1 MAYVHDTS
9 VKGLACLQH
18 CFGNV
23 NNKDILLLINWTL
36 FMEDFQVDICGYLW
50 IFVME
55 LGSISCFCYF
65 YLPDIQNIF
74 K

>member
-36 FMEDFQVDICGYLW
+36 FMEDFQVDICGYL
-50 IFVME
+50 
-55 LGSISCFCYF
+55 
-65 YLPDIQNIF
+65 
-74 K
+74 